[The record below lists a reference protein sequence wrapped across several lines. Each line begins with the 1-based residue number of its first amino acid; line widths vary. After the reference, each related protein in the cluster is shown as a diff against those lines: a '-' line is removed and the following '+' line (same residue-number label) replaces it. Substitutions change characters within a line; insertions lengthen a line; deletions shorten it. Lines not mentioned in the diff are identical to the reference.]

1 MRTLGQERSEFALE
15 KVLAN
20 IQEERLK
27 PFSAGAPS
35 MILQNGFGQTL
46 AFWKAKGKNE
56 HNIMFDIVQEWFLKK
71 KFAKGST
78 AHEFLTDISVMDQSR
93 YLKAQMEALALLEWV
108 KRYAHAFIEK

>member
-1 MRTLGQERSEFALE
+1 
-15 KVLAN
+15 
-20 IQEERLK
+20 
-27 PFSAGAPS
+27 

-78 AHEFLTDISVMDQSR
+78 AHESGRRGCRPLRPDRQ
-93 YLKAQMEALALLEWV
+93 LLSGIPIV
-108 KRYAHAFIEK
+108 NAIIAFWT